1 MSSKEQNP
9 PSDEILNPNQPSP
22 EFKAADGP
30 PPSHEE
36 TVSSIHGL
44 DDHEEVDEDQP
55 DGTKKR
61 VRRKRSKK

>member
-1 MSSKEQNP
+1 MSNSNKEQQDKP
-9 PSDEILNPNQPSP
+9 EVLEQPSP

-30 PPSHEE
+30 PPPHEE